1 MSFGEIL
8 AICLFSS
15 ILGTFLD
22 SFLGSVLE
30 ESWWCSS
37 KRRILSSASRKS
49 DCCRVA
55 EKDGARVAG
64 HVPDRCGL
72 VCGHAV
78 CSGNEV
84 NLLSSSIISL
94 CVFFYKGS
102 VVWGFDVCKNHDCFS
117 GLFLNHEEAVVEL

>member
-1 MSFGEIL
+1 MSLSEIL

-15 ILGTFLD
+15 ILGTFID

-30 ESWWCSS
+30 ESWWCASKKRVLSSFSS
-37 KRRILSSASRKS
+37 KNR
-49 DCCRVA
+49 CCLVA
-55 EKDGARVAG
+55 LKDGERVAG
-64 HVPDRCGL
+64 HDPEHCGL

-94 CVFFYKGS
+94 CVFFFKGS
-102 VVWGFDVCKNHDCFS
+102 VVWGFAVCEIHDCFIGS
-117 GLFLNHEEAVVEL
+117 FLNHEEAIVEL